1 LSATTQIE
9 AFFMICRRVSASGG
23 APSAGVTMATS
34 HLVQKAS
41 AAIIQWPLS
50 FIAYSSCAQ
59 SSLGLDNER

>member
-1 LSATTQIE
+1 
-9 AFFMICRRVSASGG
+9 MICRRVSASGG